1 MEKMNLLI
9 CDDEWMIRES
19 IVQTALS
26 MEEFNVFTA
35 VTGRTALELL
45 EEEEIDGVVL
55 DMQMPEMDG
64 ITFLQHMKSRKK
76 DCAVIVLS
84 GHDEFDYAQK
94 CLHYG
99 AIEYLLKPV
108 TSEQIRD
115 FLMQL
120 KAAGAIGNLEQ
131 GREVIA
137 RSTQIG
143 VYEPQEQKAWDEA
156 YEYFLTLLPR
166 SE

>member
-76 DCAVIVLS
+76 DCAVIVLLS
-84 GHDEFDYAQK
+84 LIHISFQLAHHRGRRENIYLFLECKA
-94 CLHYG
+94 LHSLDFAHNKIPRFRFTYYVPGDFVLFTFEGGAWFPIAPPSLMYG
-99 AIEYLLKPV
+99 
-108 TSEQIRD
+108 
-115 FLMQL
+115 
-120 KAAGAIGNLEQ
+120 
-131 GREVIA
+131 
-137 RSTQIG
+137 
-143 VYEPQEQKAWDEA
+143 
-156 YEYFLTLLPR
+156 
-166 SE
+166 

>member
-76 DCAVIVLS
+76 DCAV
-84 GHDEFDYAQK
+84 K
-94 CLHYG
+94 MC
-99 AIEYLLKPV
+99 
-108 TSEQIRD
+108 IRD
-115 FLMQL
+115 RIQAAPKRTPTNAFKFLPPTFESILLLHIVYHLSLIHILPLRPAFPESRRQIPAL
-120 KAAGAIGNLEQ
+120 PDCSRRQDWQAVKAI
-131 GREVIA
+131 
-137 RSTQIG
+137 S
-143 VYEPQEQKAWDEA
+143 P
-156 YEYFLTLLPR
+156 LPP
-166 SE
+166 

>member
-120 KAAGAIGNLEQ
+120 KENILHKRSYISQLRMPRNS
-131 GREVIA
+131 GRVWNTVLHGGGMPKI
-137 RSTQIG
+137 
-143 VYEPQEQKAWDEA
+143 
-156 YEYFLTLLPR
+156 
-166 SE
+166 

>member
-64 ITFLQHMKSRKK
+64 YQATEMIRNLGDSRA
-76 DCAVIVLS
+76 AVPIVAMTANAFEE
-84 GHDEFDYAQK
+84 DRQK
-94 CLHYG
+94 ALDAGMNAHVS
-99 AIEYLLKPV
+99 KPV
-108 TSEQIRD
+108 DMNVLFRVMAKFI
-115 FLMQL
+115 
-120 KAAGAIGNLEQ
+120 
-131 GREVIA
+131 
-137 RSTQIG
+137 
-143 VYEPQEQKAWDEA
+143 
-156 YEYFLTLLPR
+156 
-166 SE
+166 